1 MENLDIIGL
10 IGTVLGLF
18 ATVLSWL
25 ITAVKRSKNNKETK
39 VMDKLYSWCID
50 AEQTFNSIPESGKL
64 KLNQVMSNALRFC
77 FQNKIKYNEEK
88 IKLGI
93 EKIIES
99 SKFINSK
106 KGIEKDKVEIDT
118 EKVFCNNE
126 QTNSNNN
133 ENNNANQVS
142 ERGDIQ

>member
-1 MENLDIIGL
+1 MENLDIIWL
-10 IGTVLGLF
+10 IGTGLGLF
-18 ATVLSWL
+18 ATILSWL
-25 ITAVKRSKNNKETK
+25 ITAIKKSKNNKETK
-39 VMDKLYSWCID
+39 VLDKLYSWCIE

-64 KLNQVMSNALRFC
+64 KLNQVMSDALRFC
-77 FQNKIKYNEEK
+77 FQNKIKYDEEK

-99 SKFINSK
+99 SKFINSA
-106 KGIEKDKVEIDT
+106 EVLVKDKVEIEA
-118 EKVFCNNE
+118 EKVFCDNE

-133 ENNNANQVS
+133 ENNNTNQVS